1 MARLPATT
9 TTSQGPGTLGHGAD
23 QELWSCP
30 SNPTGLVRRPSQP
43 WACPPG
49 SPRQDRSSITPCLA
63 LVTPFRSPFVTPE
76 TQPAHRGA
84 VTERGPHTTGLAGPF
99 LLQEKIPTS
108 PSLDQGQDP
117 WGDQESVNRPAA
129 VGLETTAPPP
139 SVIRIQQGLG
149 QRANSPGEPVSWTR
163 YSQPGVTLF
172 TRARPESKY
181 RSM

>member
-1 MARLPATT
+1 MLEWPDSLPPPPPRV
-9 TTSQGPGTLGHGAD
+9 SPGALGLGAD

-30 SNPTGLVRRPSQP
+30 SNPMGLVRRPSQP

-49 SPRQDRSSITPCLA
+49 SPRQDRSSITPSLA

-99 LLQEKIPTS
+99 LFQEKIPIS
-108 PSLDQGQDP
+108 PSLDQGRDP

-149 QRANSPGEPVSWTR
+149 LARR
-163 YSQPGVTLF
+163 QPRGAGVLD
-172 TRARPESKY
+172 
-181 RSM
+181 